1 MSVYLT
7 IPSARPPAEAN
18 PVLQRWRDAGYKIA
32 LWRDADDQGLVA
44 DIVFHQPVYPGY
56 AEAVNQLVRL
66 VMDADHDADWF
77 VAAGDD
83 VLPDPNNRA
92 YEIAKECYEYFAAL
106 HAGPDAA
113 PGVDISTKSIT
124 AALIGIANSTFGV
137 MQPTGDRFAGG
148 SIDRICGSAWIG
160 REFANRAYQGKG
172 PLWPAFT
179 HMFVDEHLQ
188 AVAQTLGIFWQRR
201 ALVQLHRHY
210 QRESDALDSPA
221 VDKPIPEH
229 MKKSD
234 AYTKAHWDKSRAI
247 FDRLKAGGF
256 REAFDLLPAQTS

>member
-92 YEIAKECYEYFAAL
+92 YEIAVELAS
-106 HAGPDAA
+106 H
-113 PGVDISTKSIT
+113 
-124 AALIGIANSTFGV
+124 
-137 MQPTGDRFAGG
+137 FAGLGYVHRRLLPVWLG
-148 SIDRICGSAWIG
+148 SRSHGTSG
-160 REFANRAYQGKG
+160 Q
-172 PLWPAFT
+172 L
-179 HMFVDEHLQ
+179 L
-188 AVAQTLGIFWQRR
+188 QRR
-201 ALVQLHRHY
+201 QHHLGLQSA
-210 QRESDALDSPA
+210 
-221 VDKPIPEH
+221 
-229 MKKSD
+229 
-234 AYTKAHWDKSRAI
+234 
-247 FDRLKAGGF
+247 
-256 REAFDLLPAQTS
+256 